1 MESRTPAATE
11 SRTESRTPT
20 ETICNMMVSID
31 ELLSDRTLLPI
42 DRMRLEDM
50 RRRWWQVAA
59 ERGLYLPLVSLLSGN
74 LMSRQS

>member
-1 MESRTPAATE
+1 
-11 SRTESRTPT
+11 
-20 ETICNMMVSID
+20 MMVSID